1 MERRSAFMDAHE
13 PPPEERRKLELQ
25 ALVGWATF
33 ALVGPGAVFT
43 MRGIRAN
50 RMAGLEEARRKYRAA
65 LANGRPTVVCANHL
79 TMVDSA
85 YLHHGLA
92 PLSDYLRDFRKF
104 SWNVPATENFTK
116 SFLLRT
122 LVYVGK
128 CIPIDRSAD
137 ASHHKEVLDKI
148 KHLVR
153 NGQPCMI
160 FPEGGRSRTGRVEPA
175 NVTYGVGQ
183 ILKDLDRPQVVCAY
197 LRGERQASWGGLP
210 ARGDTMHLSV
220 EVIEPTTTET
230 GLRAARDLSRQVI
243 TKLADM
249 EKAHFA
255 RLGQG

>member
-1 MERRSAFMDAHE
+1 METSD
-13 PPPEERRKLELQ
+13 PPQNEQRKLALQ

-33 ALVGPGAVFT
+33 ALVGPGAVLT
-43 MRGIRAN
+43 MRGIRAH
-50 RMAGLEEARRKYRAA
+50 RMEGLDEARAKYRAA
-65 LANGRPTVVCANHL
+65 LANGRPTLVCANHL

-85 YLHHGLA
+85 FLHHGLA
-92 PLSDYLRDFRKF
+92 SLFDYLRDFKKF

-137 ASHHKEVLDKI
+137 AAHHKEVLDKI

-153 NGQPCMI
+153 SGQPCMI

-197 LRGERQASWGGLP
+197 LRGEHQTSWGGLP
-210 ARGDTMHLSV
+210 ARGDTMHLTV
-220 EVIEPTTTET
+220 EVIEPTTHET

-243 TKLADM
+243 QKLAEM
-249 EKAHFA
+249 EEVHFSRHFA
-255 RLGQG
+255 PSA